1 MFICKKNK
9 FTIYL
14 LNTIVYLMLPEQS
27 LMPLLESYVFTVST
41 AFISQASPQNQTLLI
56 NLLNTIG
63 KFSPDSNKDTVS
75 PINAMSETVVM
86 SPFSDLQQQ
95 WQEALSRPVVKK
107 NGLDEATKVLIHRAI
122 AANQRQI
129 DATLQHMDTISSL
142 IARAKI
148 DAHTTPL
155 QVRLLSHYRTIQEHY
170 MAYLA
175 QLNVFQERKIN
186 LLDS

>member
-14 LNTIVYLMLPEQS
+14 LNTIVYLMLPEPS

-41 AFISQASPQNQTLLI
+41 AFISQASPQNQAVLI
-56 NLLNTIG
+56 NLLNTLG
-63 KFSPDSNKDTVS
+63 KFSPDTTNDTIS
-75 PINAMSETVVM
+75 PINATSETVVA

-107 NGLDEATKVLIHRAI
+107 NGLDEATKELIYRAI

-129 DATLQHMDTISSL
+129 DVTRRHMQTISSL
-142 IARAKI
+142 IERAKT
-148 DAHTTPL
+148 DAYTTPV
-155 QVRLLSHYRTIQEHY
+155 QARLLSHYRTIQEHY

-175 QLNVFQERKIN
+175 QLNVFQERKFN